1 VTGDTIWIWQV
12 LEDGEWGAIL
22 AAVIPGMA
30 PTVLVA
36 RNLETAH
43 RLGLFAVHHHDTTG
57 LPVRCARFD
66 NPTIIRE
73 MP

>member
-1 VTGDTIWIWQV
+1 MTGDTLYAWQV
-12 LEDGEWGAIL
+12 LEDGAWGNIL
-22 AAVIPGMA
+22 AAVIPGVS

-43 RLGLFAVHHHDTTG
+43 RIGLFAVAHHDTTG
-57 LPVRCARFD
+57 LPVRCVRFD
-66 NPTIIRE
+66 NPTVIRE